1 MWAESHVMR
10 SQFASSSLAITCT
23 YTFVW
28 GFQNTKKIVHLSF
41 CPFKLPFYIALSFPL
56 MEKICR
62 ELLLKSIIQGLGG
75 WKMEQ
80 EFPGAFRSKHHII
93 NEELFINRP
102 KGRGIEIQVDGLD
115 SNPCL
120 TSRKTFFTSRNLSTP
135 AGKVLGNPWGWCPC
149 LWVKWKGSLLH
160 AACECWGR
168 ILFSRP
174 GSSLWASLARKED
187 TLLCW
192 GCTEGWVGQ
201 SRRER

>member
-1 MWAESHVMR
+1 
-10 SQFASSSLAITCT
+10 
-23 YTFVW
+23 
-28 GFQNTKKIVHLSF
+28 
-41 CPFKLPFYIALSFPL
+41 

-120 TSRKTFFTSRNLSTP
+120 TSRKTFFTSRNLR
-135 AGKVLGNPWGWCPC
+135 KVLGNP
-149 LWVKWKGSLLH
+149 
-160 AACECWGR
+160 
-168 ILFSRP
+168 
-174 GSSLWASLARKED
+174 
-187 TLLCW
+187 
-192 GCTEGWVGQ
+192 
-201 SRRER
+201 